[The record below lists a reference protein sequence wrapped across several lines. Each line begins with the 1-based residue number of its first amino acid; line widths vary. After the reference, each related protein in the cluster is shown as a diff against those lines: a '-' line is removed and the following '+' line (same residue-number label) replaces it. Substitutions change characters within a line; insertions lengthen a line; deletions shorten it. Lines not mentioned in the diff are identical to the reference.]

1 LWYYWWYKHKENN
14 VLNRIKPF
22 INSIAKKISKRS
34 VLVAIFAV
42 LIVAS
47 LILGY
52 FIYNN
57 STKGGTDKSQTTPLS
72 SEQVTL
78 LIDEVD
84 QLVDDGDND
93 LAKSKLEG
101 SVDRA
106 ADNES
111 KFLLLKNL
119 SSVYYD
125 EENYDEALKTIQTAI
140 STSPESANSSTYDLM
155 AGIYVEL
162 GDKKSAIKY
171 YQEAI
176 NQLDGEDD
184 WEKNRIESFQEEI
197 DKLQGDANK

>member
-1 LWYYWWYKHKENN
+1 M
-14 VLNRIKPF
+14 LNRIKPF

>member
-1 LWYYWWYKHKENN
+1 
-14 VLNRIKPF
+14 VPSRIKIY
-22 INSIAKKISKRS
+22 INSITKKISKRS
-34 VLVAIFAV
+34 VLIAIFVV

-57 STKGGTDKSQTTPLS
+57 STKGDTDKSQVTPLS

-84 QLVDDGDND
+84 QLVDDGDNV
-93 LAKSKLEG
+93 LAKSKLEE
-101 SVDRA
+101 SVDRVA
-106 ADNES
+106 GNES
-111 KFLLLKNL
+111 KFLLLKTL
-119 SSVYYD
+119 ASVYYD
-125 EENYDEALKTIQTAI
+125 EENYDEALKTIQAAI
-140 STSPESANSSTYDLM
+140 SADPESANSSTYDLM
-155 AGIYVEL
+155 ASIYVEL

-184 WEKNRIESFQEEI
+184 WEKNRVKSFQEDI

>member
-1 LWYYWWYKHKENN
+1 M
-14 VLNRIKPF
+14 LNRIKPF

-57 STKGGTDKSQTTPLS
+57 STKGDTDKSQTTPLS

>member
-1 LWYYWWYKHKENN
+1 